1 MVDFVVS
8 VAKEV
13 SEAHNGVLAVL
24 DEVGQSTVTDVDLLS
39 RVRDGTGN
47 LPLTLLIGDTC
58 GVTLLQNKSALRAEA
73 YTGETCLVDDGDGGV
88 GLAKVDT
95 KDGRLGPANYGERV
109 LLGLVCLHFEKRS
122 GNINV
127 FVDEDVFARNVN
139 EETIFKISQH
149 VVATST

>member
-1 MVDFVVS
+1 MAQAICLS
-8 VAKEV
+8 P
-13 SEAHNGVLAVL
+13 SSLAIH
-24 DEVGQSTVTDVDLLS
+24 VGWPSYRTSQL
-39 RVRDGTGN
+39 
-47 LPLTLLIGDTC
+47 C
-58 GVTLLQNKSALRAEA
+58 AAEA

-95 KDGRLGPANYGERV
+95 KNGRLGPVDCGERM
-109 LLGLVCLHFEKRS
+109 LFRFVCLHFEKRS
-122 GNINV
+122 GNVNV